1 MVHGRS
7 RRSEFSSSNRHPSD
21 GSDPAF
27 AVPASSH
34 MTSQRS
40 EESAKGDKDQVEV
53 ANAANLQPLNLQ
65 LDTGDEYTNFRQKW
79 WQLWLPK
86 DPPPPPPPSLEDAAL
101 TPLANASIFS
111 QLTYSWVTDITVLGY
126 QRTLQASDLYKM
138 DPSRESAV
146 LAAKLEA
153 AWQRRVKAAADW
165 NARLESGELRPSLF
179 KRTGWAIRAIS
190 ANGQKQGATWA
201 ERCAGFQN
209 NWQESEGRKEASLAW
224 ALNDVFRGMFW
235 IGGVFKVFGDTAQ
248 LMGPIVLRQII
259 LFAQERSAAI
269 VAGTPVPSVGRGIA
283 MALGLFALTVTASV
297 CTHQFFWR
305 SMATGVLARAALIT
319 CIYDRGVGLTGKARV
334 KLNNAALVNHIS
346 TDVSRIDACAQWFHA
361 AWTAPIQVTVCLIIL
376 LTELGPSALAG
387 FSLFILMIPLQQR
400 LMALQHS
407 IRSVSMK
414 WTDKRAKV
422 LLEVLGAI
430 RIVKYFSYEVP
441 FLQRIFDLR
450 KKELHGIRWILHLN
464 SANLALAISLPVL
477 AATLAF
483 VTYTLTAHNFNV
495 AIIFSSLSLF
505 QLLRQPM
512 MFMPRALSAIPDA
525 SSAIQR
531 LSHVFR
537 AELISR
543 DTLVIDKDQEF
554 ALLTKDA
561 TFEWE
566 SHEKDS
572 SEAFISKGTRGGGP
586 PRGRDRSV
594 KEDTAKERPAP
605 EKDEPLFQVKNV
617 TMTIPRGQLVAIVGP
632 VGSGKS
638 SLLQGLIGE
647 MRKVSGHVSFGGRIG
662 YCPQTAWIQ
671 NATLRDNITF
681 GQPFE
686 EDRYWRVIETACLLP
701 DFQLLPDGD
710 LTEIGEKGINL
721 SGGQKQ
727 RVNIARAL
735 YFDPEI
741 VIFDDPLSAVD
752 AHVGKSLF
760 QDAIVGAL
768 RNRGIT
774 VILVTHA
781 IHFLSQVDYIYTL
794 NNGVITE
801 SGTYEELVS
810 RGGDFARLDLEF
822 GGHASEGNDEDQ
834 AEEAALRTGI
844 TIEDVKLKSER
855 ARERAAGSGKLEG
868 RLIVKEKRSTGS
880 VSWGVYWTYLVA
892 GRGSITGPLL
902 VIFMVAMQGSLIL
915 NSYTLVWWE
924 TNKFYRPNS
933 FYQTLYGCLGV
944 AQAIFTL
951 LLGAAMDFISFY
963 VSQSMHHKSVRNIF
977 HASMSFFDTTPMG
990 RILSIFGKDIDS
1002 IDNQLS
1008 QSMRLL
1014 IITLSSVMGSI
1025 IIVSVLEPYFV
1036 IAVFFIALGYSY
1048 FAAFY
1053 RAGAREVKRLD
1064 SMLRSLLYAHFSE
1077 TLTGL
1082 PTIRSYGEMKRFI
1095 AANSYYVDLEN
1106 RALFLVVTNQRWLAV
1121 RLDFM
1126 GGILV
1131 FLVAILAVTDVSGIS
1146 AAQIGLVLTYTTS
1159 LSQMCGL
1166 VTRQTADVENYM
1178 NSVERLVQY
1187 VAGDTIPQEAPYEIE
1202 ERKPPAQWPEHGAV
1216 EFDDVKMSYRAGLPN
1231 VLKGISVKIRGGEK
1245 IGIVGRTGAGK
1256 SSLMLALFRI
1266 VELSSGSINIDG
1278 VDISTIG
1285 LKDLRSKISII
1296 PQDPLLFSG
1305 TIRSN
1310 LDPFSQHGDAELWNA
1325 LHRSC
1330 LLDSNTTSKQSSS
1343 SNEVRS
1349 EQAST
1354 SRYDLDSTIESEG
1367 ANLSVGERSLLS
1379 LARALVKDCKVVVLD
1394 EATASVDLDTDS
1406 KIQHTIQTEFQDR
1419 TLLCI
1424 AHRLRTI
1431 ISYDRILV
1439 LDAGLVAE
1447 FDTPSNLF
1455 KIESGIFRGMCE
1467 RSNISLKDI
1476 ETSRQV

>member
-1 MVHGRS
+1 
-7 RRSEFSSSNRHPSD
+7 
-21 GSDPAF
+21 
-27 AVPASSH
+27 
-34 MTSQRS
+34 MTSKRS
-40 EESAKGDKDQVEV
+40 EESVKEKVEEV
-53 ANAANLQPLNLQ
+53 EAANLQPLNLQ
-65 LDTGDEYTNFRQKW
+65 LDAGDEYTNFRQKW

-86 DPPPPPPPSLEDAAL
+86 DPPPPAPPSLEDAAL
-101 TPLANASIFS
+101 TPFANASIFS
-111 QLTYSWVTDITVLGY
+111 QLTFSWITDIMVLGY

-138 DPSRESAV
+138 DPSRESAA
-146 LAAKLEA
+146 LAGKLEA
-153 AWQRRVKAAADW
+153 AWQRRVKVAAEW
-165 NARLESGELRPSLF
+165 NARLESGEISPSLL
-179 KRTGWAIRAIS
+179 KRASWAMRAIS
-190 ANGQKQGATWA
+190 KNDQKQGVTWS
-201 ERCAGFQN
+201 ERYAAFQN
-209 NWQESEGRKEASLAW
+209 HWRESDGRKEASLAW
-224 ALNDVFRGMFW
+224 ALNDVFRNMFW

-259 LFAQERSAAI
+259 VFAEERSAATN
-269 VAGTPVPSVGRGIA
+269 AGTPVPNVGRGVA
-283 MALGLFALTVTASV
+283 MAFGLFGLTVTASV

-319 CIYDRGVGLTGKARV
+319 CIYERGVNLTGKARV
-334 KLNNAALVNHIS
+334 KLNNATLVNHIS
-346 TDVSRIDACAQWFHA
+346 TDVSRVDACAQWFMTYCPQ
-361 AWTAPIQVTVCLIIL
+361 AWTAPIQVIVCLIIL
-376 LTELGPSALAG
+376 ITELGPSALAG
-387 FSLFILMIPLQQR
+387 FSLFVLMIPMQQR
-400 LMALQHS
+400 LMALQH
-407 IRSVSMK
+407 RLRLVSMK
-414 WTDKRAKV
+414 WTDQRAKV
-422 LLEVLGAI
+422 LLEVLGAM
-430 RIVKYFSYEVP
+430 RVVKYFSYEVP

-450 KKELHGIRWILHLN
+450 KREMSGIRWILHLT
-464 SANLALAISLPVL
+464 SANMALATSMPVL

-483 VTYTLTAHNFNV
+483 VTYTLTAHDFNV
-495 AIIFSSLSLF
+495 AVIFSSLSLF

-531 LSHVFR
+531 LAHVFR
-537 AELISR
+537 AELISE
-543 DTLVIDKDQEF
+543 DTLVIDKDQEL

-566 SHEKDS
+566 SSGKDS
-572 SEAFISKGTRGGGP
+572 GEAFGSKGARGGGP
-586 PRGRDRSV
+586 PRGKDRSM
-594 KEDTAKERPAP
+594 KEDTAKEKPAP
-605 EKDEPLFQVKNV
+605 GKDVPLFQVKNV
-617 TMTIPRGQLVAIVGP
+617 TMAIPRGQLVAVVGP

-647 MRKVSGHVSFGGRIG
+647 MRKVSGHVSFGGRVG

-686 EDRYWRVIETACLLP
+686 EDRYWRIIETACLLP
-701 DFQLLPDGD
+701 DLQLLPDGD

-735 YFDPEI
+735 YLDPEI

-801 SGTYEELVS
+801 SGTYEELIS

-822 GGHASEGNDEDQ
+822 GGHASEGKDEDQ
-834 AEEAALRTGI
+834 AEEVTPQTSI
-844 TIEDVKLKSER
+844 SIEEVKLKSER
-855 ARERAAGSGKLEG
+855 VRVKATGSGKLEG

-880 VSWGVYWTYLVA
+880 VSRGVYWTYLVA
-892 GRGSITGPLL
+892 GRGSITGPLIIL
-902 VIFMVAMQGSLIL
+902 VMLGMQGSLIL

-924 TNKFYRPNS
+924 ANKFARPNS
-933 FYQTLYGCLGV
+933 FYQTLYGCLGIG
-944 AQAIFTL
+944 QAIFTFFV
-951 LLGAAMDFISFY
+951 GAGIDFISYY
-963 VSQSMHHKSVRNIF
+963 VSQSLHHKSVRNIF

-1002 IDNQLS
+1002 IDNQLP
-1008 QSMRLL
+1008 LAL
-1014 IITLSSVMGSI
+1014 TLSSVTGSI
-1025 IIVSVLEPYFV
+1025 IIVSILEPYFI
-1036 IAVFFIALGYSY
+1036 IAVFFIAVGYGY

-1053 RAGAREVKRLD
+1053 RASAREVKRLD
-1064 SMLRSLLYAHFSE
+1064 SMLRSFLYAHFSE

-1095 AANSYYVDLEN
+1095 ATNRYYVDLED
-1106 RALFLVVTNQRWLAV
+1106 RALFLVVTNQRWLAI

-1131 FLVAILAVTDVSGIS
+1131 FLVAILAVVNVSGIN

-1159 LSQMCGL
+1159 LSQMCSL

-1178 NSVERLVQY
+1178 NAVERLVQY
-1187 VAGDTIPQEAPYEIE
+1187 VAGDTIPQEAPHEIE
-1202 ERKPPAQWPEHGAV
+1202 ARKPPAQWPEHGTV
-1216 EFDDVKMSYRAGLPN
+1216 EFNDVEMAYRPGLPN
-1231 VLKGISVKIRGGEK
+1231 VLRGISIKIKGGEK
-1245 IGIVGRTGAGK
+1245 IGVVGRTGAGK

-1266 VELSSGSINIDG
+1266 VEVSGGSITIDG

-1310 LDPFSQHGDAELWNA
+1310 LDPFSQHGDAELWDA

-1330 LLDSNTTSKQSSS
+1330 LLDSTTSKRSSS
-1343 SNEVRS
+1343 SNDAGN
-1349 EQAST
+1349 EQAPT

-1379 LARALVKDCKVVVLD
+1379 LARALVKDCRVVVLD

-1406 KIQHTIQTEFQDR
+1406 KIQQTIQTEFQDR

-1455 KIESGIFRGMCE
+1455 NIESGLFRGMCE

-1476 ETSRQV
+1476 ETSRQA

>member
-1 MVHGRS
+1 MN
-7 RRSEFSSSNRHPSD
+7 F
-21 GSDPAF
+21 
-27 AVPASSH
+27 
-34 MTSQRS
+34 QRS
-40 EESAKGDKDQVEV
+40 EESVKGDKEKVEEV
-53 ANAANLQPLNLQ
+53 SATNLQPSNLQ
-65 LDTGDEYTNFRQKW
+65 LDTGNEYTNFRHKC
-79 WQLWLPK
+79 WQLWLPR
-86 DPPPPPPPSLEDAAL
+86 DPPPPAPSSLEDAAL
-101 TPLANASIFS
+101 TPLVNASIFS
-111 QLTYSWVTDITVLGY
+111 RLTYSWVTDIIILGY

-138 DPSRESAV
+138 DPFRESTV

-153 AWQRRVKAAADW
+153 AWQQRIKAAADW
-165 NARLESGELRPSLF
+165 NARLDSGELRPSLF
-179 KRTGWAIRAIS
+179 KRIGWTMRAIS
-190 ANGQKQGATWA
+190 RNNQGATLS
-201 ERCAGFQN
+201 ERYAAFHNHWRECG
-209 NWQESEGRKEASLAW
+209 GRKEASLAW
-224 ALNDVFRGMFW
+224 ALNDVFCGMFW
-235 IGGVFKVFGDTAQ
+235 IGGVFKVIADMAQ
-248 LMGPIVLRQII
+248 LMGPIVLRHII
-259 LFAQERSAAI
+259 IFAQERSAATI
-269 VAGTPVPSVGRGIA
+269 AGTPAPNVGRGIA
-283 MALGLFALTVTASV
+283 MALGLFAITMVSRV
-297 CTHQFFWR
+297 CSNQFFWH

-319 CIYDRGVGLTGKARV
+319 CIYERGVNLTGKARI
-334 KLNNAALVNHIS
+334 KLNNATLVNHIS

-361 AWTAPIQVTVCLIIL
+361 AWTAPIQVTVCLMIL

-387 FSLFILMIPLQQR
+387 FSLFVLMIPIQQQ
-400 LMALQHS
+400 LMAEQRR

-414 WTDKRAKV
+414 WTDQRAKV

-430 RIVKYFSYEVP
+430 RVVKYFTYEVP

-450 KKELHGIRWILHLN
+450 KKELHGIRRILHVA
-464 SANLALAISLPVL
+464 SGNLALAASMPVL

-495 AIIFSSLSLF
+495 AVIFSSFSLF

-512 MFMPRALSAIPDA
+512 IFMPRALSAIPDA
-525 SSAIQR
+525 SNAIQR
-531 LSHVFR
+531 LTHVFR
-537 AELISR
+537 AELISE
-543 DTLVIDKDQEF
+543 DTLVIDKDQEP

-566 SHEKDS
+566 SFAKDS
-572 SEAFISKGTRGGGP
+572 GEAFSSKGARGGGP
-586 PRGRDRSV
+586 PRGKDRGV
-594 KEDTAKERPAP
+594 KEDVAKEKEKPAP
-605 EKDEPLFQVKNV
+605 GKDTPIFQVKNV
-617 TMTIPRGQLVAIVGP
+617 TMTIPRGQLVAVVGP

-638 SLLQGLIGE
+638 SLLQGLLGE
-647 MRKVSGHVSFGGRIG
+647 MRKVSGHVSFGGRVG

-686 EDRYWRVIETACLLP
+686 EDRYWRIIETACLLP
-701 DFQLLPDGD
+701 DLQLLPDGD

-735 YFDPEI
+735 YFEPEI

-752 AHVGKSLF
+752 ANVGKSLF

-801 SGTYEELVS
+801 SGTYEDLVS
-810 RGGDFARLDLEF
+810 RGGDFARFDLEF
-822 GGHASEGNDEDQ
+822 GGHASEGEDETQED
-834 AEEAALRTGI
+834 EAIPQTRI
-844 TIEDVKLKSER
+844 TIEDVKLKSKR
-855 ARERAAGSGKLEG
+855 AKKQATGSGKLEG

-880 VSWGVYWTYLVA
+880 VSWKVYWTYLVA

-902 VIFMVAMQGSLIL
+902 LLIMLAMQGCLIL

-924 TNKFYRPNS
+924 TNKFNRPNS
-933 FYQTLYGCLGV
+933 FYQTLYGCLG
-944 AQAIFTL
+944 AGQAIFTF
-951 LLGAAMDFISFY
+951 LLGAGMNFMSYY
-963 VSQSMHHKSVRNIF
+963 VSQSLHHKSVSNVF

-1002 IDNQLS
+1002 IDNQLP
-1008 QSMRLL
+1008 QSLTSV

-1025 IIVSVLEPYFV
+1025 IIISVLEPYFV
-1036 IAVFFIALGYSY
+1036 IAMFFIVLSYSY
-1048 FAAFY
+1048 FTAFY

-1064 SMLRSLLYAHFSE
+1064 AMLRSLLYAHFSE

-1082 PTIRSYGEMKRFI
+1082 PTIRSYGEMRRFI
-1095 AANSYYVDLEN
+1095 AANRYYVDLED
-1106 RALFLVVTNQRWLAV
+1106 RALFLVVTNQRWLAI

-1126 GGILV
+1126 GAILV
-1131 FLVAILAVTDVSGIS
+1131 FIVTLLVVIDVSGIN
-1146 AAQIGLVLTYTTS
+1146 AAQIGLVLSYTTS
-1159 LSQMCGL
+1159 LSQMCSL
-1166 VTRQTADVENYM
+1166 VTRQTADVENHM
-1178 NSVERLVQY
+1178 NAVERVVQY

-1202 ERKPPAQWPEHGAV
+1202 EQKPRAQWPEHGAI
-1216 EFDDVKMSYRAGLPN
+1216 EFSDVRMAYRPGLPN
-1231 VLKGISVKIRGGEK
+1231 VLRGISIKIRGGEK
-1245 IGIVGRTGAGK
+1245 IGVVGRTGAGK

-1266 VELSSGSINIDG
+1266 VEMSGGLITIDG

-1285 LKDLRSKISII
+1285 LQDLRSKISII
-1296 PQDPLLFSG
+1296 PQDPILFSG

-1310 LDPFSQHGDAELWNA
+1310 LDPFSQHSDTELWDA
-1325 LHRSC
+1325 LRRSC
-1330 LLDSNTTSKQSSS
+1330 LLDFSTTSKQSFSS
-1343 SNEVRS
+1343 DGVGS
-1349 EQAST
+1349 EEAPT
-1354 SRYDLDSTIESEG
+1354 SRHHLDSTIESEG

-1447 FDTPSNLF
+1447 FDTPYNLF
-1455 KIESGIFRGMCE
+1455 KTEGGLFRQMCE

-1476 ETSRQV
+1476 LESSRQV

>member
-1 MVHGRS
+1 
-7 RRSEFSSSNRHPSD
+7 
-21 GSDPAF
+21 
-27 AVPASSH
+27 

-86 DPPPPPPPSLEDAAL
+86 DPPPPPPPSLKDAAL

-126 QRTLQASDLYKM
+126 QRTLQASDLYKL
-138 DPSRESAV
+138 DSSRESAV

-179 KRTGWAIRAIS
+179 KRTGWAIRA
-190 ANGQKQGATWA
+190 TWS
-201 ERCAGFQN
+201 ERCAAFQN

-235 IGGVFKVFGDTAQ
+235 IGGVFKH
-248 LMGPIVLRQII
+248 II

-269 VAGTPVPSVGRGIA
+269 IAGTPVPNVGRGIA
-283 MALGLFALTVTASV
+283 MALGLFALSVTASI

-319 CIYDRGVGLTGKARV
+319 CIYERGVCLTGKARV

-361 AWTAPIQVTVCLIIL
+361 AWTGPIQVTVCLIIL

-387 FSLFILMIPLQQR
+387 FSLFVLMFPIQQR

-464 SANLALAISLPVL
+464 SANLALATSLPVL

-512 MFMPRALSAIPDA
+512 MFMPRALSSIPDA

-572 SEAFISKGTRGGGP
+572 SEAFISKVSRGGGP
-586 PRGRDRSV
+586 PRGRDRS
-594 KEDTAKERPAP
+594 PAP
-605 EKDEPLFQVKNV
+605 GKDEPLFQVKHV

-671 NATLRDNITF
+671 NATLRDNVTF

-701 DFQLLPDGD
+701 DLQLLPDGD

-801 SGTYEELVS
+801 SGTYEELVT

-834 AEEAALRTGI
+834 AEEVNLHTGI
-844 TIEDVKLKSER
+844 TIEDVKSKSER

-880 VSWGVYWTYLVA
+880 VSWGVYWAYLVA

-924 TNKFYRPNS
+924 TNKFDWPNS
-933 FYQTLYGCLGV
+933 FYQTLYGCLGI

-951 LLGAAMDFISFY
+951 LLGTAMDFISSY

-1002 IDNQLS
+1002 IDNQLP
-1008 QSMRLL
+1008 LV
-1014 IITLSSVMGSI
+1014 ITLSSVMGSI

-1036 IAVFFIALGYSY
+1036 IAVFFIAVGYSY

-1131 FLVAILAVTDVSGIS
+1131 FLVAMLAVTDVSGIS

-1178 NSVERLVQY
+1178 NAVERLVQY

-1231 VLKGISVKIRGGEK
+1231 VLRGISVKIRGGEK

-1266 VELSSGSINIDG
+1266 VELSSGSITIDG

-1285 LKDLRSKISII
+1285 LNDLRSKISII

-1310 LDPFSQHGDAELWNA
+1310 LDPFSQHGDAELWDA

-1330 LLDSNTTSKQSSS
+1330 LLDSSTTSTHKL
-1343 SNEVRS
+1343 
-1349 EQAST
+1349 ST
-1354 SRYDLDSTIESEG
+1354 SRHDLDSTIESEG

-1394 EATASVDLDTDS
+1394 EATASVDLDTDN
-1406 KIQHTIQTEFQDR
+1406 KIQHTIQTEFRDR

-1424 AHRLRTI
+1424 AR
-1431 ISYDRILV
+1431 SV
-1439 LDAGLVAE
+1439 LHFLLFE